1 MKWADKVGD
10 MSSFFLF
17 RSKGVN
23 VGTISVRVAIMR
35 PIYMRAVFRLRMGH
49 FQFGHWPLHFFC
61 CRLSFFVV
69 FLNTQIFFPW
79 LILDFFFILF
89 YTKRWLCQV
98 ATHDSGRKWFLLRHI
113 IRLFLV
119 ILFSRLFLNEG
130 CFLLLL
136 LPSRFFFHPCLQR
149 IILNLQLPAAAD
161 ASTRLRH
168 ALFEIE
174 SGGLRY
180 CLARRDPL
188 ATPADACT
196 LDFVRWQ

>member
-1 MKWADKVGD
+1 MGGWSWRHVL
-10 MSSFFLF
+10 FLF

-49 FQFGHWPLHFFC
+49 FQFGHWPLHFFLLPTFIF
-61 CRLSFFVV
+61 LSFFKYTNLLPLV
-69 FLNTQIFFPW
+69 
-79 LILDFFFILF
+79 DFRLFFILF

-113 IRLFLV
+113 IRLFFLV

-130 CFLLLL
+130 CFLFFFFHHV
-136 LPSRFFFHPCLQR
+136 SFFHPCLQR